1 MRNALKWSALFLL
14 CAAVAAVAVFAQ
26 STGGGLQG
34 KVTDASGQ
42 PVIGATIKV
51 TGPAVQG
58 FLGAAT
64 DINGEYRIP
73 FVPAGKNYTVQVEAQ
88 GFNSVVRS
96 GIDIPLGT
104 TISLPFQL
112 GQGTSTITVVGAAP
126 IIDVKKAET
135 GATIS
140 DTMINAIP
148 MGRGSSNIAYLS
160 PGAVSSGLAGAPS
173 INGASGPE
181 NSYLVN
187 GIEVVGS
194 ADGINNMGLNFDF
207 IEATEVKT
215 GGLDAEYGGLMG
227 GQVNQITKAG
237 GNEFHGGIFMYYFDS
252 SWAANSRT
260 IDNPEI
266 VTNNPGSMTQWD
278 LGGFLGGYIVKDK
291 LWFFTSYDY
300 NKTKM
305 DFNPQTGTD
314 PNLLLNGQNAWS
326 WARAT
331 GYENNYRDPQ
341 YAMKLTWNV
350 NQNHKLSLSFFGD
363 RYNADYWANR
373 QNYDATAAPYN
384 DNMDNY
390 GVTLQWNATWT
401 PKFFTEA
408 VIGTRRTFEN
418 VTPNNAAAMNNWGY
432 YYRYS
437 ASTYGG
443 YQVIPLARNTPSGV
457 YTNLTSYLPSLGGL
471 TYEYTTD
478 ENDQLRIKA
487 TNLFNVGKTK
497 MELSYGVQYF
507 DITYN
512 YNFNYTGPG
521 VTDAHDVIYDA
532 GSGAVIDN
540 PFYGQTS
547 PGGAVIRWQ
556 SSVLS
561 PSGFIFRPQYFMNDQ
576 NKHTEQKY
584 YAYWAQDNWSL
595 TDYFMLKLGVRLDQ
609 IHMDGQQNT
618 ANIPDSLYRASHGG
632 VDPYNLSNGSP
643 RHVRIDDEWAPR
655 VGFTWDVAH
664 NGKSKLYGFFGQ
676 YYERIPNDM
685 AIRALTDEYFAFS
698 YYSDYQLTTPFYYPA
713 GYPALYQAG
722 GYTYGFH
729 PTQIQGGPGGGKLKG
744 SYNEEWILGFQYEV
758 ASDLTMGVR
767 AIYRSLGRVIED
779 ISLDGGYTYIV
790 TNPDQWNGYF
800 EEAPRT
806 ENGVTTYGMYT
817 FPKPV
822 RIYRGLEITMD
833 KRFSNHWQM
842 GGSYVLSRLE
852 GNYEGLFSNDN
863 GQLDPNVTSK
873 YDLPQL
879 LVNAYGLLPNDRTHV
894 LHLYGSYSFD
904 WGLDLGANFTLM
916 SGTPISQY
924 GADDLYGTNEGFCF
938 PRGTAGRTP
947 TIWSLDASAQYNI
960 KLFKTN
966 LGLRVDVFN
975 VTNQQAT
982 TAVDQ
987 TWNVEDVGSNK
998 NWDYWGKETAH
1009 QQERRIRVAVRWT
1022 F

>member
-26 STGGGLQG
+26 TGGGLQG

-96 GIDIPLGT
+96 GIEIPLGT

-148 MGRGSSNIAYLS
+148 MGRGSSAIAYLA
-160 PGAVSSGLAGAPS
+160 PGAVSSGLGGAPA

-187 GIEVVGS
+187 GVEVTGS
-194 ADGINNMGLNFDF
+194 GDGLQQLGLNFDF

-227 GQVNQITKAG
+227 GQINSVTKSG

-252 SWAANSRT
+252 SWAAQPRQ
-260 IDNPEI
+260 IDNPQ
-266 VTNNPGSMTQWD
+266 VVSNFPGSMTQWD

-291 LWFFTSYDY
+291 LWFFASYDY

-305 DFNPQTGTD
+305 DYGPQTGTD
-314 PNLLLNGQNAWS
+314 KYVKLNGAPAWS
-326 WARAT
+326 WAKDS
-331 GYENNYRDPQ
+331 GYENDFRDPQ
-341 YAMKLTWNV
+341 YATKLTWNV
-350 NQNHKLSLSFFGD
+350 NQNHKLSMSFFGD
-363 RYNADYWANR
+363 RYKADTHIDINNIDPR
-373 QNYDATAAPYN
+373 PSPTKFDQ
-384 DNMDNY
+384 DNY
-390 GVTLQWNATWT
+390 ALTFQWNATWS

-408 VIGTRRTFEN
+408 VVGTRRTFESQ
-418 VTPNNAAAMNNWGY
+418 TPCATGMNNWTYSWGY
-432 YYRYS
+432 AGYN
-437 ASTYGG
+437 G
-443 YQVIPLARNTPSGV
+443 YQIIPLAGNNTGYYSD
-457 YTNLTSYLPSLGGL
+457 LTSYKPSLGGRVWE
-471 TYEYTTD
+471 TSKDY
-478 ENDQLRIKA
+478 NDQLRLKA
-487 TNLFNVGKTK
+487 TNLFNGFGHH
-497 MELSYGVQYF
+497 ELSYGVQYF
-507 DITYN
+507 DVTYDDN
-512 YNFNYTGPG
+512 WDYTGPQ
-521 VTDAHDVIYDA
+521 VTHSTPQLYDP
-532 GSGAVIDN
+532 GTGLYIND
-540 PFYGQTS
+540 PFVGEKS
-547 PGGAVIRWQ
+547 VGGAWVMWYPNGPHGY
-556 SSVLS
+556 V
-561 PSGFIFRPQYFMNDQ
+561 FRAQYFMNNQD
-576 NKHTEQKY
+576 KHTDQKY
-584 YAYWAQDNWSL
+584 YAYWAQDNWNL

-609 IHMDGQQNT
+609 IHMTGQQNHV
-618 ANIPDSLYRASHGG
+618 NIPHDLEIAKYGS
-632 VDPYNLSNGSP
+632 DPYNLATGAP
-643 RHVRIDDEWAPR
+643 REVRINDELAPR

-685 AIRALTDEYFAFS
+685 AVRSLTDEYFTFEYYADAGLTTPAGLAFS
-698 YYSDYQLTTPFYYPA
+698 Y
-713 GYPALYQAG
+713 GV
-722 GYTYGFH
+722 H

-767 AIYRSLGRVIED
+767 AIYRSLGRAIED
-779 ISLDGGYTYIV
+779 ISLDGGMTYII
-790 TNPDQWNGYF
+790 TNPDAWNGYF
-800 EEAPRT
+800 EYGKRT
-806 ENGVTTYGMYT
+806 ENGVTTTGMYT
-817 FPKPV
+817 FPKPA

-852 GNYEGLFSNDN
+852 GNYEGLYSNDN
-863 GQLDPNVTSK
+863 GQLDPNITTK
-873 YDLPQL
+873 YDLPSL

-916 SGTPISQY
+916 SGTPISQL
-924 GADDLYGTNEGFCF
+924 GRDAMYGTDEGFCF

-947 TIWSLDASAQYNI
+947 TIWTLDTSAQYNI

-975 VTNQQAT
+975 LTNQQT
-982 TAVDQ
+982 TTTVMQRWNQIDTGSVQ
-987 TWNVEDVGSNK
+987 TYK
-998 NWDYWGKETAH
+998 YWGMETSH

>member
-14 CAAVAAVAVFAQ
+14 CAAIAAVAVFAQ
-26 STGGGLQG
+26 TGGGLQG
-34 KVTDASGQ
+34 KVTDQSGQ

-73 FVPAGKNYTVQVEAQ
+73 FVPVGKDYTVQVEAQ

-96 GIDIPLGT
+96 GINIPLGT

-112 GQGTSTITVVGAAP
+112 GQGTQTITVVGAAP
-126 IIDVKKAET
+126 IIDEKKATT

-160 PGAVSSGLAGAPS
+160 PGAVGSGLAGAPS

-187 GIEVVGS
+187 GIEVVGA
-194 ADGINNMGLNFDF
+194 ADGLNNMGLNFDF

-227 GQVNQITKAG
+227 GQVNSITKSG
-237 GNEFHGGIFMYYFDS
+237 GNEFHGGLFLYYFDS
-252 SWAANSRT
+252 SWAAQPRA
-260 IDNPEI
+260 IDNKSI
-266 VTNNPGSMTQWD
+266 VSNFPGNMTQWD

-291 LWFFTSYDY
+291 LWFFASYDY

-305 DFNPQTGTD
+305 SYGPQTGADAYIT
-314 PNLLLNGQNAWS
+314 LNGAPATS
-326 WARAT
+326 WANAS

-341 YAMKLTWNV
+341 YALKLTWNV
-350 NQNHKLSLSFFGD
+350 SQNHKLSMSFFGD
-363 RYNADYWANR
+363 RYNSDTYRNLANY
-373 QNYDATAAPYN
+373 NETASPVN
-384 DNMDNY
+384 FNQDNY
-390 GVTLQWNATWT
+390 GLTFQWNATWT

-408 VIGTRRTFEN
+408 VVGTRRTFDN
-418 VTPNNAAAMNNWGY
+418 TTPKTAEAMNNWGY
-432 YYRYS
+432 YYGYS
-437 ASTYGG
+437 GSTYGG
-443 YQVIPLARNTPSGV
+443 YQVIPIAGTNSGR
-457 YTNLTSYLPSLGGL
+457 YANLTSYLPSLGGR
-471 TYEYTTD
+471 TYDTTTD
-478 ENDQLRIKA
+478 YNDQFRLKA
-487 TNLFNVGKTK
+487 TNIFSGWGHH
-497 MELSYGVQYF
+497 ELSYGVQYF
-507 DITYN
+507 NVTYN

-521 VTDAHDVIYDA
+521 VTHSDTVLYDP
-532 GSGAVIDN
+532 GTGLYIND
-540 PFYGQTS
+540 PFTGETS
-547 PGGAVIRWQ
+547 PGGAIVAWYNYGANAY
-556 SSVLS
+556 L
-561 PSGFIFRPQYFMNDQ
+561 FRAQYFMNDQ
-576 NKHTEQKY
+576 NKHTNQKY
-584 YAYWAQDNWSL
+584 YAYWAQDNWNL

-609 IHMDGQQNT
+609 IHMTGQQNT
-618 ANIPDSLYRASHGG
+618 VNIPHNLEIAKYGS
-632 VDPYNLSNGSP
+632 DPYNLATGAP
-643 RHVRIDDEWAPR
+643 REVRINDELAPR
-655 VGFTWDVAH
+655 LGFTWDVAH

-685 AIRALTDEYFAFS
+685 AVRALTDEYFTFE
-698 YYSDYQLTTPFYYPA
+698 YFMDYGLTTP
-713 GYPALYQAG
+713 
-722 GYTYGFH
+722 YGFSFSYGAH

-744 SYNEEWILGFQYEV
+744 SYNEEWILGFQYEI
-758 ASDLTMGVR
+758 APNFTMGVR
-767 AIYRSLGRVIED
+767 GIYRSLGRAIED
-779 ISLDGGYTYIV
+779 ISLDGGMTYIV
-790 TNPDQWNGYF
+790 TNPDAWNGYF
-800 EEAPRT
+800 EYAPRT
-806 ENGVTTYGMYT
+806 ENGVKKWGMYT
-817 FPKPV
+817 FPKPT
-822 RIYRGLEITMD
+822 RIYRGLEITAD

-863 GQLDPNVTSK
+863 GQLDPNITSK
-873 YDLPQL
+873 YDLPSL

-924 GADDLYGTNEGFCF
+924 GRDALYGTNEGFCF

-966 LGLRVDVFN
+966 LGLRLDIFN
-975 VTNQQAT
+975 LTNQQST
-982 TAVDQ
+982 TSVDQEWNAVDTGSVQ
-987 TWNVEDVGSNK
+987 TWK
-998 NWDYWGKETAH
+998 YWGMETSH